1 MCLLNFDNLT
11 IQLVTFSESEY
22 SLFTITWIEWILSCG
37 DFHHFFLLS
46 LSSQFSAWDICQ
58 TSIYF
63 IRITEKLG
71 TYKIVSKSKNSI
83 KTCGKRKK
91 EKEDLPWFKTCMIS
105 GVYENF
111 TNLTKLVKKEIIS
124 LLNYLG

>member
-1 MCLLNFDNLT
+1 
-11 IQLVTFSESEY
+11 
-22 SLFTITWIEWILSCG
+22 
-37 DFHHFFLLS
+37 

-91 EKEDLPWFKTCMIS
+91 EKEDLP
-105 GVYENF
+105 
-111 TNLTKLVKKEIIS
+111 
-124 LLNYLG
+124 